1 MSLANLITYADYVAN
16 GVNTTFSIPFDSFS
30 DVQIEVYLI
39 DTLTDTV
46 TLLVQGGDY
55 TVTPPAV
62 VGDRPIEIE
71 TTIAYAATDIIR
83 VQRATSLEQIIH
95 YINNSSFLATDH
107 EKGLD
112 RIVMMVQE
120 ISQQLGRSIK
130 ISTPDGIR
138 GVNPELPQLVDGG
151 ILVYDQATEKFLC
164 QTVATIAAAA
174 GSGLPVGGT
183 LGDFIEMGAA
193 LAEWKSANY
202 SGISARFGAWSS
214 SGLKDTL
221 DKIIAITYTPPTISL
236 SGSSNVLRE
245 KGATVAGCTLSATI
259 VKKSDPIAV
268 VRFYQGATLLDTQ
281 VAGGAIP
288 TGGTSTYAYAP
299 SFTDNISF
307 SAQVDDT
314 GATGGPTTVSSS
326 TSYSF
331 VYPYYYGAGAA
342 GLGAAVAGLT
352 KDITN
357 NTSNYSKT
365 LVSTGGQKL
374 YMAYPASYGALTSIL
389 DSNLFEVISTF
400 TATTTNITGLDG
412 NPVSYRIYESNN
424 LVIAG
429 SFAFQFKK

>member
-1 MSLANLITYADYVAN
+1 MSLANLSTYADYVCN
-16 GVNTTFSIPFDSFS
+16 GVNTTFGIPFDSFS

-120 ISQQLGRSIK
+120 ISQQLGLALK

-138 GVNPELPQLVDGG
+138 GINPNLPQLVDGG
-151 ILVYDQATEKFLC
+151 ILVYDEATEKFVC
-164 QTVATIAAAA
+164 STIEEIAAAA
-174 GSGLPVGGT
+174 GSGLPAGGT
-183 LGDFIEMGAA
+183 VGDFVEQGVTV
-193 LAEWKSANY
+193 AEWKSANY
-202 SGISARFGAWSS
+202 SGISRFGAWSS
-214 SGLKDTL
+214 AGLKDTL
-221 DKIIAITYTPPTISL
+221 DKILNITYTPPTISL

-245 KGATVAGCTLSATI
+245 KGATVSGITLSALI
-259 VKKSDPIAV
+259 AKLSDPIAT

-288 TGGTSTYAYAP
+288 NGGTSTYVYAP

-307 SAQVDDT
+307 SAQVDDN
-314 GATGGPTTVSSS
+314 GATGGPTTVTSN

-352 KDITN
+352 KDIAN

-365 LVSTGGQKL
+365 LVSAGSQKL
-374 YMAYPASYGALTSIL
+374 YIAYPASYGALTSIL
-389 DSNLFEVISTF
+389 DANLFEVISTF
-400 TATTTNITGLDG
+400 TATTANITGLDG